1 MDQSTVLG
9 IAAIVATFVFLDVLF
24 VEVRRCVREVQRI
37 VRRLAAYGELPIF
50 SLAASAGGDVDR
62 MVAALARIPTI
73 VRRGEAALTALNVI
87 RGSLR

>member
-24 VEVRRCVREVQRI
+24 VE
-37 VRRLAAYGELPIF
+37 
-50 SLAASAGGDVDR
+50 GGDVDR